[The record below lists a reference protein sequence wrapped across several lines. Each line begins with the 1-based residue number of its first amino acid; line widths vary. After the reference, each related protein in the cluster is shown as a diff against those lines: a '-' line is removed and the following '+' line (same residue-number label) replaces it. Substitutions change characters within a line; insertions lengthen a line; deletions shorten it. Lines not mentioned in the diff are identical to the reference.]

1 LRLAVAL
8 AGIVVLAG
16 ASSARAEIAVL
27 SNGGVFKVTAHR
39 DEGDLVWLSLKDGG
53 ELALP
58 LAQVRG
64 YVPDEVLEEVV
75 SAPVGSDLHQLAA
88 DAARRH
94 GLDPDLVLAVVSVE
108 SAFRPTAVS
117 PKGAQGLMQL
127 MPGTARELGVADP
140 LDPAS
145 NLDGGARY
153 LRALIARYD
162 GDLTKALAAY
172 NAGPGAV
179 DRHRG
184 VPPYRETRAY
194 VKKVLDR
201 SQGGKASSA
210 KTATKKKKRS

>member
-1 LRLAVAL
+1 MRAAALAVA
-8 AGIVVLAG
+8 ISVLSA
-16 ASSARAEIAVL
+16 AAARAEIAVL
-27 SNGGVFKVTAHR
+27 ANGSVFKVAAHR
-39 DEGDLVWLSLKDGG
+39 DEGELVWLVLKDGG

-58 LAQVRG
+58 LGQVRG
-64 YVPDEVLEEVV
+64 YVPDEILEEVAA
-75 SAPVGSDLHQLAA
+75 APVGSDIHALAA
-88 DAARRH
+88 EAARRH

-140 LDPAS
+140 LDPAA

-153 LRALIARYD
+153 LSALLARYG
-162 GDLTKALAAY
+162 GDVTKALAAY

-194 VKKVLDR
+194 VKKVLE
-201 SQGGKASSA
+201 
-210 KTATKKKKRS
+210 KKSKKPANKKPA

>member
-1 LRLAVAL
+1 LRLAPAL
-8 AGIVVLAG
+8 AGIVSLLAG
-16 ASSARAEIAVL
+16 AGTARAEIAVL
-27 SNGGVFKVTAHR
+27 ANGGVFKVTAHR
-39 DEGDLVWLSLKDGG
+39 EEGDLTWLTLKDGG

-108 SAFRPTAVS
+108 SAFRPAAVS

-140 LDPAS
+140 LDPAA

-153 LRALIARYD
+153 LSALVARYG
-162 GDLTKALAAY
+162 GDVTRALAAY

-184 VPPYRETRAY
+184 VPPYSETRAY
-194 VKKVLDR
+194 VKKVLSR
-201 SQGGKASSA
+201 SKDS
-210 KTATKKKKRS
+210 KKKKGS

>member
-1 LRLAVAL
+1 LRLATAL
-8 AGIVVLAG
+8 AGIVLLLGG
-16 ASSARAEIAVL
+16 AAAARAEIAVL
-27 SNGGVFKVTAHR
+27 ANGSVFKVTAHR
-39 DEGDLVWLSLKDGG
+39 DEGDLAWLTLKDGG

-108 SAFRPTAVS
+108 SAFRPAAVS

-127 MPGTARELGVADP
+127 MPGTARELGVSDP
-140 LDPAS
+140 LDPAA

-153 LRALIARYD
+153 LSALVARYG
-162 GDLTKALAAY
+162 GDLTRALAAY

-184 VPPYRETRAY
+184 VPPYSETRAY
-194 VKKVLDR
+194 VKKVLSR
-201 SQGGKASSA
+201 SKDA
-210 KTATKKKKRS
+210 KKKKGS

>member
-1 LRLAVAL
+1 MKLATLL
-8 AGIVVLAG
+8 AGIVLLAG
-16 ASSARAEIAVL
+16 ASTARAEIAVL
-27 SNGGVFKVTAHR
+27 TNGGVFKVTAHR
-39 DEGDLVWLSLKDGG
+39 EEGELTWLSLKDGG

-64 YVPDEVLEEVV
+64 YIPDEVLEEVAA
-75 SAPVGSDLHQLAA
+75 APAGSDLHALAA
-88 DAARRH
+88 EAARRH

-108 SAFRPTAVS
+108 SAFRPSAVS

-153 LRALIARYD
+153 LSALIARYG

-179 DRHRG
+179 DRHSG

-194 VKKVLDR
+194 VKKVLER
-201 SQGGKASSA
+201 SKD
-210 KTATKKKKRS
+210 TKKSKKRS

>member
-1 LRLAVAL
+1 MRLALVL
-8 AGIVVLAG
+8 AGIVTLAG

-27 SNGGVFKVTAHR
+27 ANGGVFKVTAHR
-39 DEGDLVWLSLKDGG
+39 DEGDLAWLTLKDGG
-53 ELALP
+53 ELAVP
-58 LAQVRG
+58 IAHVRG

-75 SAPVGSDLHQLAA
+75 AAPVGSDLHQLAA

-108 SAFRPTAVS
+108 SAFRPAAVS

-184 VPPYRETRAY
+184 VPPYRETRDY

-201 SQGGKASSA
+201 SKGTKAAS
-210 KTATKKKKRS
+210 KKKRS